1 MTAKEPLFPRMAAA
15 EAKAPKKKKL
25 SLFEKGL
32 GFLMEEVPE
41 GQQGHGD
48 RPIDYEALKR
58 VIRDRVVE
66 ALFAYLEA
74 QHQLTEAKRREVESV
89 IHYPMELSLAAD
101 ADTRYVGLQTLFD
114 IRLKLPGEAS
124 CEPHPSWLGTSAAYG
139 VPSWVVRLSVIEP
152 LLDTLSSEDRQ
163 KLLRYI
169 EQCLEKGEEP
179 NGKTS
184 PFAADHPCSAVFIF
198 SEKFT
203 QPENID
209 IVKRA
214 RQIPGK
220 ASLIGAQLRHLKT
233 PKQIAFINDT
243 SADTLSALMHI
254 VRSAQSRAEEFCAK
268 NPKESLPRDAM
279 SSGNA
284 FEDMCAVDSLIMKL
298 FSKDA
303 EDVKARE
310 NWVTFLSDMLNSK
323 GLDTW
328 PTLDNHSGHIDLL
341 REHAEALR
349 VIMDNLEHFSEGKI
363 KMFLESFASIDQM
376 ERFYGKL
383 KEDFP
388 DSLKQILPLP
398 KFDAILRRAADAFKA
413 NRKADYDTVVQ
424 TMRIRLEN
432 MLSEEQKHTAN
443 ASGNVRGTQ
452 F

>member
-1 MTAKEPLFPRMAAA
+1 MTSKDPLFPRLASA
-15 EAKAPKKKKL
+15 ETKAPKKKKL
-25 SLFEKGL
+25 SFLERGL
-32 GFLMEEVPE
+32 GFLMEEAPE
-41 GQQGHGD
+41 GQQTPGGH
-48 RPIDYEALKR
+48 PIDYEALKR
-58 VIRDRVVE
+58 AIRDRVVE
-66 ALFAYLEA
+66 ALFAYLEG
-74 QHQLTEAKRREVESV
+74 QHQLTEAKRKEVEQV
-89 IHYPMELSLAAD
+89 IHYPMEISLAAD
-101 ADTRYVGLQTLFD
+101 ADTRYVGLQALFD
-114 IRLKLPGEAS
+114 IRLKLPGQAS
-124 CEPHPSWLGTSAAYG
+124 CEPHPSWLGQSAAYG

-169 EQCLEKGEEP
+169 EQCIEKGEEP
-179 NGKTS
+179 NGKAS
-184 PFAADHPCSAVFIF
+184 PFGPDHPCSAVFIF

-203 QPENID
+203 QPENIA
-209 IVKRA
+209 IIKRA

-243 SADTLSALMHI
+243 SNETLAALMQT
-254 VRSAQSRAEEFCAK
+254 VRSAQARAEEFCAK
-268 NPKESLPRDAM
+268 NPKESLPKDAM

-284 FEDMCAVDSLIMKL
+284 FEDLCATDTLLMQL

-303 EDVKARE
+303 EDVKGRE
-310 NWVTFLSDMLNSK
+310 HWITFLGDMLNAK

-328 PTLDNHSGHIDLL
+328 PTLNTHAGHIGVL
-341 REHAEALR
+341 REHADALK
-349 VIMDNLEHFSEGKI
+349 VIMDNLEHFSEGKV
-363 KMFLESFASIDQM
+363 KMFLESFSSIDQM
-376 ERFYGKL
+376 ERFYNNL

-398 KFDAILRRAADAFKA
+398 KFDTLLRKAADAFKA
-413 NRKADYDTVVQ
+413 NRKADYDTVVH
-424 TMRIRLEN
+424 TMRTRLET